1 LQDLLE
7 DLIIVEEEVE
17 ELHLE
22 DLEQLKLGDQDQ
34 QIVFQDHQ

>member
-1 LQDLLE
+1 MQDLLE

-22 DLEQLKLGDQDQ
+22 DLDQVKPEDQDQ
-34 QIVFQDHQ
+34 LIQFQDVQ